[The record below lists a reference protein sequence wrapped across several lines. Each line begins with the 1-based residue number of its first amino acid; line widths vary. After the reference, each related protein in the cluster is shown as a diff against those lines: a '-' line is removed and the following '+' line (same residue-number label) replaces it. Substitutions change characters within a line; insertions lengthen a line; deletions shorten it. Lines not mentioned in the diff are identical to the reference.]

1 MSIMEEINN
10 LTAER
15 SLKIITEQLE
25 RSRKSVSKD
34 TGSSL
39 FISGLCV
46 IGIAILT
53 SICVGLTN
61 NMAFHLL
68 YVLIPVLIIGV
79 DRYIKRNKPKV
90 PDSVISTMVDKTWQT
105 FGIFVFSFFVLS
117 ILFNKLMFYDS
128 QVADNI
134 QIYFQN
140 RISPLRIIL
149 LMMGMAIT
157 INGYILKNRWLIWCG
172 IIGGIGGYFWE
183 AFCVTETLRARSNL
197 PVIGVIAPNFIVALF
212 ALFGLMLPG
221 WMLKRQ
227 K

>member
-1 MSIMEEINN
+1 MEEINN
-10 LTAER
+10 MTAER

-25 RSRKSVSKD
+25 RSRKSVSRD
-34 TGSSL
+34 TGLSL
-39 FISGLCV
+39 YISGLCI

-53 SICVGLTN
+53 SICAVLTN

-68 YVLIPVLIIGV
+68 YVLIPVLVIGIDHYV
-79 DRYIKRNKPKV
+79 KRNKPKV
-90 PDSVISTMVDKTWQT
+90 PDSLIGTMVNKTWQT
-105 FGIFVFSFFVLS
+105 FGIFVFCFFVLS
-117 ILFNKLMFYDS
+117 FLFNNLMFYDS

-140 RISPLRIIL
+140 RISPYRIVL

-157 INGYILKNRWLIWCG
+157 INGYILKSRWLIWCG

-183 AFCVTETLRARSNL
+183 AFCVTETLMARSNL
-197 PVIGVIAPNFIVALF
+197 PVIGVIAPDFIVALF
-212 ALFGLMLPG
+212 AFFGLMLPG
-221 WMLKRQ
+221 RMLKRQ